1 MKKTAFIINGH
12 LKYPFSEGALNA
24 SLTDKADAF
33 FRQRGYETTRTVTA
47 EPYNVTKE
55 IEKFKR
61 ADVVFLQT
69 PINWMGAPWSLK
81 KYIDDVG
88 THHDSAI

>member
-1 MKKTAFIINGH
+1 M
-12 LKYPFSEGALNA
+12 
-24 SLTDKADAF
+24 
-33 FRQRGYETTRTVTA
+33 TTRTVTA
-47 EPYNVTKE
+47 ESYNVAKE

-69 PINWMGAPWSLK
+69 PINWMGAPWSLE
-81 KYIDDVG
+81 KYIADLW